1 MPVSPMDFELYS
13 RVTGSPMPMSA
24 AERMKMAPEVYQFTK
39 DYTKS
44 QNRQAMGRN
53 ILKIG
58 AVGAGLGALYLA
70 NRGSRDFGTP
80 SQELGQEIT
89 ETSTAANLVENAA
102 EKAAQSV
109 GSNTVSQSLATDQTP
124 RLTEENAAVTAEE
137 PSQLNI
143 NTSMEEAVK
152 KPTPNIDAA
161 IERKNVR
168 RPTPSVVRSKYQQYE
183 TTTNPQ
189 ERQERNLAA
198 MVGGGEI
205 FLGQSAG
212 AGEVVKTKEA
222 QLYDDKGEKELLG
235 KYVGMMKGEV
245 DPTLEEVSG
254 QTTENYGPELLVDD
268 SFGSP
273 LTDHPDIKGGE
284 DDINLPGGMNT
295 SATTNISPKVL
306 GIALSLPENLGSSTE
321 EKLIIANEIDKKRQL
336 NPLEQ
341 RAVDNEAAMDS
352 MRLSDEEREKDSIRL
367 GSTGGIPNKTD
378 MAKIRKSPEFI
389 TAQESMSGNKSPD
402 SISET
407 DLKRTGLLSGNLT
420 RFPAGEETE
429 KAEERKR
436 VRREKNA
443 STNNIPQTTTEK
455 VDKFT
460 ANFVEGAKSD
470 IIRGQRGNQS
480 LGLTSIPATNGDAQT
495 GFVIANRP
503 LDQSPDT
510 ATTYGFGVDASGED
524 YLKDYP
530 VTEKNF
536 DAMMDRGLSESK
548 RKKRQAG
555 QIFSYLAEA
564 DRNVTGKA
572 QLGGFGNIDPNYN
585 LPSRRD

>member
-58 AVGAGLGALYLA
+58 ALGALGAAAYY
-70 NRGSRDFGTP
+70 GSRNFGTP
-80 SQELGQEIT
+80 SQELGQELT

-102 EKAAQSV
+102 EKVAQSV

-124 RLTEENAAVTAEE
+124 ALTEENSVVTAKE

-143 NTSMEEAVK
+143 NAALEREDAPLLDAGGIREKYSPYTRKTSPE
-152 KPTPNIDAA
+152 
-161 IERKNVR
+161 
-168 RPTPSVVRSKYQQYE
+168 
-183 TTTNPQ
+183 

-205 FLGQSAG
+205 LLDVPKKKA
-212 AGEVVKTKEA
+212 EVVKTKEA
-222 QLYDDKGEKELLG
+222 QLYDDRGEKELLG
-235 KYVGMMKGEV
+235 KYVGMMKKGV

-284 DDINLPGGMNT
+284 DDIDLPGGMNT
-295 SATTNISPKVL
+295 SSTTNLSSKVL
-306 GIALSLPENLGSSTE
+306 GIALSLPKDLGASTE

-341 RAVDNEAAMDS
+341 RAVDNEAAMGS
-352 MRLSDEEREKDSIRL
+352 MKLSDEERKKESIRL

-378 MAKIRKSPEFI
+378 MAEIRKDPEYI
-389 TAQESMSGNKSPD
+389 AAQESMSSKKPVVIKLKDPSQIKVKVTDIGAGGKEYVRKD
-402 SISET
+402 EMSEE
-407 DLKRTGLLSGNLT
+407 S
-420 RFPAGEETE
+420 A
-429 KAEERKR
+429 
-436 VRREKNA
+436 
-443 STNNIPQTTTEK
+443 PQTTTEK
-455 VDKFT
+455 VDNFT

-510 ATTYGFGVDASGED
+510 ATTYGFGVDAAGED

-530 VTEKNF
+530 ITEKNF
-536 DAMMDRGLSESK
+536 DEQMDRGMGESK

-564 DRNVTGKA
+564 DRNVTGQA
-572 QLGGFGNIDPNYN
+572 QLGEFGRIDPNFR
-585 LPSRRD
+585 LASRRD